1 MYVRW
6 FQAIEMIPPGGVLL
20 YELEG
25 KEFSINRH
33 LGLVGIVSVADL
45 RISRFGE
52 LLKMAERVNFALKL
66 GPSGPAPPH
75 SRGKTGPH
83 NARQLPT
90 HVAAVPA
97 VHLASLRATGP
108 RAIAETPNRS
118 DRFFDRYGSH
128 LKFSIE
134 SDSVSMASRGSPAQL
149 LVKSVG
155 APVSRGP
162 GPWFS
167 V

>member
-1 MYVRW
+1 M
-6 FQAIEMIPPGGVLL
+6 L

-25 KEFSINRH
+25 KEFSTIH
-33 LGLVGIVSVADL
+33 YLGLVGIVSVADL

-66 GPSGPAPPH
+66 GPSRPAPAH

-83 NARQLPT
+83 NARQLLT
-90 HVAAVPA
+90 HAAAVPA
-97 VHLASLRATGP
+97 VHLAPLTGHRAARNRRNAKSIRSIFRSIRISLE
-108 RAIAETPNRS
+108 I
-118 DRFFDRYGSH
+118 
-128 LKFSIE
+128 SIE
-134 SDSVSMASRGSPAQL
+134 SDSVSMASRGSSAQL

>member
-1 MYVRW
+1 MNLRVLALLLSNVLKTFNFFINIRW
-6 FQAIEMIPPGGVLL
+6 FQAVEIIQPYRILL

-52 LLKMAERVNFALKL
+52 LLKMDERVNFALKP

-83 NARQLPT
+83 RARQLLT
-90 HVAAVPA
+90 HAAAVPA
-97 VHLASLRATGP
+97 VHLAPLTDHRAARNRRNAKSIGSIFRSIRISLE
-108 RAIAETPNRS
+108 IFN
-118 DRFFDRYGSH
+118 
-128 LKFSIE
+128 
-134 SDSVSMASRGSPAQL
+134 
-149 LVKSVG
+149 
-155 APVSRGP
+155 
-162 GPWFS
+162 
-167 V
+167 